1 MHERLR
7 YFPPHQMM
15 RSIPLRGFDQQCSNM
30 IVDYMEGM
38 MVNEVQHPRCPLANR
53 HCHKK
58 ALSRANPSSR
68 RSSTWHRVCPFPKG
82 RRGYMIDWPRLA
94 RKSRARSTENSAHT
108 NKGEETHVWASRW
121 SRGVAGLRCFR
132 SLRRHFYGALLVIFN
147 FSREVGAANAK
158 G

>member
-1 MHERLR
+1 MHERLS

-38 MVNEVQHPRCPLANR
+38 MVNEVQHSRCPLANR

-94 RKSRARSTENSAHT
+94 RKSRARPTENSAEIHPFPRMAALHI
-108 NKGEETHVWASRW
+108 NSHRSPRAVNN
-121 SRGVAGLRCFR
+121 AGLGGFGGGNRRC
-132 SLRRHFYGALLVIFN
+132 
-147 FSREVGAANAK
+147 
-158 G
+158 